1 VIVDILT
8 LDDFDLKGK
17 TVLLRVDLNVP
28 IDHDTKEILGEYRI
42 EEAAITIKALNN
54 AKIVV
59 ISHQGRV
66 GRKDFVGMENHAKAL
81 EKYCGKKVKYVQDVI
96 GASAIEEIKNMNDDD
111 IIMLDNLRLCA
122 EENYEF
128 SLEDSAKTI
137 MVKRLAGLFDLFVLD
152 SFPSAHRTHPSLVGF
167 AQVLPTCAGKLIE
180 KEVMQLQNILDVAK
194 GPYTIV
200 LGGSKVGDRLM
211 AIKKLIDNKRA
222 DHVLLTGVIANV
234 FMRAQGRIKF
244 PLNIKRED
252 EHVANAHALIG
263 EHPDIFSTP
272 VDVAVNNNDSRTEI
286 DVRDLQNDDEIFD
299 VGQKT
304 IEHYGK
310 IISGSG
316 TVFISG
322 PAGYF
327 EKDDFKTGTK
337 ALLEY
342 VANSMSTTIVSGG
355 HLTTALKKY
364 ELSDKVDHIST
375 AGGALVRYLAGEEL
389 PMIKSLEESAR
400 KYRSK

>member
-1 VIVDILT
+1 MDILT

-17 TVLLRVDLNVP
+17 AVLLRVDLNVP

-42 EEAAITIKALNN
+42 EEAAITIKALNS

-66 GRKDFVGMENHAKAL
+66 GRKDFVGMNNHAKVL

-180 KEVMQLQNILDVAK
+180 KEVMQLQKILDVAK

-222 DHVLLTGVIANV
+222 DHILLTGIIANV

-272 VDVAVNNNDSRTEI
+272 VDVAVNNNGSRTEI

-310 IISGSG
+310 TISGSG

-342 VANSMSTTIVSGG
+342 VANSMATTIVSGG

-389 PMIKSLEESAR
+389 PMIKSLEESAI

>member
-1 VIVDILT
+1 VDILT

-42 EEAAITIKALNN
+42 EEAAITIKALNS

-66 GRKDFVGMENHAKAL
+66 GRKDFVGMENHAKVL

-180 KEVMQLQNILDVAK
+180 KEVMQLQKILDVAK

>member
-1 VIVDILT
+1 VDILT

>member
-1 VIVDILT
+1 MDILT

-42 EEAAITIKALNN
+42 EEAAITIKALNS

-66 GRKDFVGMENHAKAL
+66 GRKDFVGMKNHAKVL

-96 GASAIEEIKNMNDDD
+96 GTSAIEEIKNMSNDD

-180 KEVMQLQNILDVAK
+180 KEVMQLQKILDVAK

-263 EHPDIFSTP
+263 EHPDVFSTP
-272 VDVAVNNNDSRTEI
+272 VDVAVNNNNSRTEI

-304 IEHYGK
+304 IDHYGK

-342 VANSMSTTIVSGG
+342 VANSMATTIVSGG

>member
-1 VIVDILT
+1 MDILT

-42 EEAAITIKALNN
+42 EEAAITIKALNS

-66 GRKDFVGMENHAKAL
+66 GRKDFVGMNNHAKVL

-96 GASAIEEIKNMNDDD
+96 GTSAIEEIKNMNDDD

-180 KEVMQLQNILDVAK
+180 KEVMQLQKILDAAK

-222 DHVLLTGVIANV
+222 DHILLTGIIANV

-252 EHVANAHALIG
+252 EHVANAHTLIG

-272 VDVAVNNNDSRTEI
+272 VDVAVNNNGSRTEI

-310 IISGSG
+310 TISGSG

-342 VANSMSTTIVSGG
+342 VANSMATTIVSGG

-364 ELSDKVDHIST
+364 ELSNKVDHIST

>member
-1 VIVDILT
+1 MDILT

-42 EEAAITIKALNN
+42 EEAAITIKALNS

-59 ISHQGRV
+59 ISHLGRV
-66 GRKDFVGMENHAKAL
+66 GRKDFVGMNNHAKVL

-180 KEVMQLQNILDVAK
+180 KEVMQLQKILDVAK

-222 DHVLLTGVIANV
+222 DHILLTGIIANV

-272 VDVAVNNNDSRTEI
+272 VDVAVNNNGSRTEI

-310 IISGSG
+310 TISGSG

-342 VANSMSTTIVSGG
+342 VANSMATTIVSGG

-375 AGGALVRYLAGEEL
+375 AGGALDRYIAGEEL
-389 PMIKSLEESAR
+389 PMIKSLEESAI

>member
-1 VIVDILT
+1 MDILT

-42 EEAAITIKALNN
+42 EEAAITIKALNS

-66 GRKDFVGMENHAKAL
+66 GRKDFVGMNNHAKVL

-180 KEVMQLQNILDVAK
+180 KEVMQLQKILDVAK

-222 DHVLLTGVIANV
+222 DHILLTGIIANV

-252 EHVANAHALIG
+252 EHVANAHTLIG
-263 EHPDIFSTP
+263 EHPYIFSTP
-272 VDVAVNNNDSRTEI
+272 VDVAVNNNGSRTEI

-310 IISGSG
+310 TISGSG

-342 VANSMSTTIVSGG
+342 VANSMATTIVSGG

-364 ELSDKVDHIST
+364 ELSNKVDHIST

>member
-1 VIVDILT
+1 MDILT

-42 EEAAITIKALNN
+42 EEAAITIKALNS

-66 GRKDFVGMENHAKAL
+66 GRKDFVGMNNHAKVL

-180 KEVMQLQNILDVAK
+180 KEVMQLQKILDVAK

-222 DHVLLTGVIANV
+222 DHILLTGIIANV

-272 VDVAVNNNDSRTEI
+272 VDVAVNNNGSRTEI

-310 IISGSG
+310 TISGSG

-342 VANSMSTTIVSGG
+342 VANSMATTIVSGG

-375 AGGALVRYLAGEEL
+375 AGGALVRYLAGEDL
-389 PMIKSLEESAR
+389 PMIKSLEESAI

>member
-1 VIVDILT
+1 VDILT

-42 EEAAITIKALNN
+42 EEAAITIKALNS

-66 GRKDFVGMENHAKAL
+66 GRKDFVGMKNHAKVL

-137 MVKRLAGLFDLFVLD
+137 MVKRLAELFDLFVLD

-180 KEVMQLQNILDVAK
+180 KEVMQLQKILDVAK

-272 VDVAVNNNDSRTEI
+272 VDVAVNNNSSRTEI

-327 EKDDFKTGTK
+327 EKDNFKIGTK
-337 ALLEY
+337 TLLEY
-342 VANSMSTTIVSGG
+342 VANSMATTIVSGG

-364 ELSDKVDHIST
+364 GLSDKVNHIST

-389 PMIKSLEESAR
+389 PMIKSLEDSAR

>member
-1 VIVDILT
+1 MDILT

-42 EEAAITIKALNN
+42 EEAAITIKALNS

-66 GRKDFVGMENHAKAL
+66 GRKDFVGMNNHAKVL

-180 KEVMQLQNILDVAK
+180 KEVMQLQKILDVAK

-222 DHVLLTGVIANV
+222 DHILLTGIIANV

-272 VDVAVNNNDSRTEI
+272 VDVAVNNNGSRTEI

-316 TVFISG
+316 TVFMSG

-327 EKDDFKTGTK
+327 EKDNFKTGTK
-337 ALLEY
+337 ALLEF
-342 VANSMSTTIVSGG
+342 VANSMATTIVSGG

-364 ELSDKVDHIST
+364 ELSNKVDHIST

>member
-1 VIVDILT
+1 MDILT

-42 EEAAITIKALNN
+42 EEAAITIKALNS

-180 KEVMQLQNILDVAK
+180 KEVMQLQKILHVAK

-211 AIKKLIDNKRA
+211 AIKILIDNKRA
-222 DHVLLTGVIANV
+222 DHILLTGIIANV

-272 VDVAVNNNDSRTEI
+272 VDVAVNNNGSRTEI

-310 IISGSG
+310 TISGSG

-342 VANSMSTTIVSGG
+342 VANSMATTIVSGG

-375 AGGALVRYLAGEEL
+375 AGGALVRYLAGEDL
-389 PMIKSLEESAR
+389 PMILSLIHI
-400 KYRSK
+400 

>member
-1 VIVDILT
+1 MDILT

-42 EEAAITIKALNN
+42 EEAAITIKALNS

-66 GRKDFVGMENHAKAL
+66 GRKDFVGMKNHAKVL

-96 GASAIEEIKNMNDDD
+96 GTSAIEEIKNMSNDD

-180 KEVMQLQNILDVAK
+180 KEVMQLQKILDVAK

-222 DHVLLTGVIANV
+222 DHILLTGIIANV

-272 VDVAVNNNDSRTEI
+272 VDIAVNNNSSRTEI

-337 ALLEY
+337 DLLEY
-342 VANSMSTTIVSGG
+342 VANSMATTIVSGG

-364 ELSDKVDHIST
+364 ELSDKVNHIST

>member
-1 VIVDILT
+1 
-8 LDDFDLKGK
+8 
-17 TVLLRVDLNVP
+17 
-28 IDHDTKEILGEYRI
+28 
-42 EEAAITIKALNN
+42 
-54 AKIVV
+54 
-59 ISHQGRV
+59 
-66 GRKDFVGMENHAKAL
+66 M
-81 EKYCGKKVKYVQDVI
+81 
-96 GASAIEEIKNMNDDD
+96 
-111 IIMLDNLRLCA
+111 CA

-137 MVKRLAGLFDLFVLD
+137 MVKRLAELFDLFVLD

-180 KEVMQLQNILDVAK
+180 KEVVQLQKILDVAK

-200 LGGSKVGDRLM
+200 LGGSKVGDRLL

-263 EHPDIFSTP
+263 EHPDVFSTP
-272 VDVAVNNNDSRTEI
+272 VDVAVNNNNSRTEI

-299 VGQKT
+299 IGQKT
-304 IEHYGK
+304 IEYYSK

-337 ALLEY
+337 NLLEY
-342 VANSMSTTIVSGG
+342 VANSMATTIVSGG

-364 ELSDKVDHIST
+364 DLADKVNHIST

-389 PMIKSLEESAR
+389 PMIKSLEDSAR

>member
-1 VIVDILT
+1 VDILT

-66 GRKDFVGMENHAKAL
+66 GRKDFVGMKNHAKVL

-96 GASAIEEIKNMNDDD
+96 GTSAIEEIKNMNDND

-180 KEVMQLQNILDVAK
+180 KEVMQLQKILDVAK

-263 EHPDIFSTP
+263 EHPDVFSTP
-272 VDVAVNNNDSRTEI
+272 VDVAVNNNSSRIEI

-337 ALLEY
+337 SLLEY
-342 VANSMSTTIVSGG
+342 VANSMATTIVSGG

-364 ELSDKVDHIST
+364 ELSDKVNHIST

>member
-1 VIVDILT
+1 
-8 LDDFDLKGK
+8 
-17 TVLLRVDLNVP
+17 
-28 IDHDTKEILGEYRI
+28 
-42 EEAAITIKALNN
+42 
-54 AKIVV
+54 
-59 ISHQGRV
+59 
-66 GRKDFVGMENHAKAL
+66 
-81 EKYCGKKVKYVQDVI
+81 
-96 GASAIEEIKNMNDDD
+96 
-111 IIMLDNLRLCA
+111 
-122 EENYEF
+122 
-128 SLEDSAKTI
+128 
-137 MVKRLAGLFDLFVLD
+137 
-152 SFPSAHRTHPSLVGF
+152 
-167 AQVLPTCAGKLIE
+167 
-180 KEVMQLQNILDVAK
+180 
-194 GPYTIV
+194 
-200 LGGSKVGDRLM
+200 M

>member
-1 VIVDILT
+1 MDILT

-42 EEAAITIKALNN
+42 EEAAITIKALNS

-66 GRKDFVGMENHAKAL
+66 GRKDFVGMNNHAKVL

-180 KEVMQLQNILDVAK
+180 KEVMQLQKILDVAK

-200 LGGSKVGDRLM
+200 LGGSKVGDRLL

-222 DHVLLTGVIANV
+222 DHILLTGIIANV

-272 VDVAVNNNDSRTEI
+272 VDVAVNNNGSRTEI

-310 IISGSG
+310 TISGSG

-337 ALLEY
+337 AILEY
-342 VANSMSTTIVSGG
+342 VANSMATTIVSGG

-375 AGGALVRYLAGEEL
+375 AGGALVRYIAGEEL
-389 PMIKSLEESAR
+389 PMIKSLEESAI

>member
-1 VIVDILT
+1 MDILT

-42 EEAAITIKALNN
+42 EEAAITIKALNS

-66 GRKDFVGMENHAKAL
+66 GRKDFVGMNNHAKVL

-180 KEVMQLQNILDVAK
+180 KEVMQLQKILDVAK

-222 DHVLLTGVIANV
+222 DHILLTGIIANV

-252 EHVANAHALIG
+252 EHVANAHTLIG

-272 VDVAVNNNDSRTEI
+272 VDVAVNNNGSRTEI

-310 IISGSG
+310 TISGSG

-342 VANSMSTTIVSGG
+342 VANSMATTIVSGG

-375 AGGALVRYLAGEEL
+375 AGGALVRYIAGEEL
-389 PMIKSLEESAR
+389 PMIKSLEESAI

>member
-1 VIVDILT
+1 MDILT

-42 EEAAITIKALNN
+42 EEAAITIKALNS

-66 GRKDFVGMENHAKAL
+66 GRKDFVGMNNHAKVL

-180 KEVMQLQNILDVAK
+180 KEVMQLQKILDVAK

-222 DHVLLTGVIANV
+222 DHILLTGIIANV

-272 VDVAVNNNDSRTEI
+272 VDVAVNNNGSRTEI

-310 IISGSG
+310 TISRSG

-342 VANSMSTTIVSGG
+342 GANSMATTIVSGG

-364 ELSDKVDHIST
+364 ELSNKVDHIST

>member
-1 VIVDILT
+1 MDILT
-8 LDDFDLKGK
+8 LGDFDLKGK

-42 EEAAITIKALNN
+42 EEAAITIKALNS

-66 GRKDFVGMENHAKAL
+66 GRKDFVGMNNHAKVL

-180 KEVMQLQNILDVAK
+180 KEVMQLQKILDVAK

-222 DHVLLTGVIANV
+222 DHILLTGIIANV
-234 FMRAQGRIKF
+234 FMRAQGRIKY

-252 EHVANAHALIG
+252 EHVANAHTLIG

-272 VDVAVNNNDSRTEI
+272 VDVAVNNNGSRTEI

-310 IISGSG
+310 TISGSG

-342 VANSMSTTIVSGG
+342 VANSMATTIVSGG

-375 AGGALVRYLAGEEL
+375 AGGALVRYIAGEEL
-389 PMIKSLEESAR
+389 PMIKSLEESAI

>member
-1 VIVDILT
+1 MDILT
-8 LDDFDLKGK
+8 LGDFDLKGK

-180 KEVMQLQNILDVAK
+180 KEVMQLQNILDV
-194 GPYTIV
+194 
-200 LGGSKVGDRLM
+200 LS
-211 AIKKLIDNKRA
+211 LI
-222 DHVLLTGVIANV
+222 
-234 FMRAQGRIKF
+234 
-244 PLNIKRED
+244 
-252 EHVANAHALIG
+252 
-263 EHPDIFSTP
+263 
-272 VDVAVNNNDSRTEI
+272 
-286 DVRDLQNDDEIFD
+286 
-299 VGQKT
+299 
-304 IEHYGK
+304 
-310 IISGSG
+310 
-316 TVFISG
+316 
-322 PAGYF
+322 
-327 EKDDFKTGTK
+327 
-337 ALLEY
+337 
-342 VANSMSTTIVSGG
+342 
-355 HLTTALKKY
+355 
-364 ELSDKVDHIST
+364 HI
-375 AGGALVRYLAGEEL
+375 
-389 PMIKSLEESAR
+389 
-400 KYRSK
+400 

>member
-1 VIVDILT
+1 VDILT

-42 EEAAITIKALNN
+42 EEAAITIKALNS

-66 GRKDFVGMENHAKAL
+66 GRKDFVGMKNHAKVL

-96 GASAIEEIKNMNDDD
+96 GTSAIEEIKNMSNDD

-180 KEVMQLQNILDVAK
+180 KEVMQLQKILDVAK

-263 EHPDIFSTP
+263 EHPDVFSTP
-272 VDVAVNNNDSRTEI
+272 VDVAVNNNNSRTEI

-304 IEHYGK
+304 IDHYGK

-342 VANSMSTTIVSGG
+342 VANSMATTIVSGG

-364 ELSDKVDHIST
+364 ELSDKVNHIST

>member
-1 VIVDILT
+1 VDILT

-42 EEAAITIKALNN
+42 EEAAITIKALNS

-66 GRKDFVGMENHAKAL
+66 GRKDFVGMKNHAKVL

-96 GASAIEEIKNMNDDD
+96 GTSAIEEIKNMNDDD

-180 KEVMQLQNILDVAK
+180 KEVMQLQKILDVAK

-222 DHVLLTGVIANV
+222 DHILLTGIIANV

-272 VDVAVNNNDSRTEI
+272 VDVAVNNNGSRTEI

-299 VGQKT
+299 V
-304 IEHYGK
+304 
-310 IISGSG
+310 
-316 TVFISG
+316 
-322 PAGYF
+322 
-327 EKDDFKTGTK
+327 
-337 ALLEY
+337 
-342 VANSMSTTIVSGG
+342 
-355 HLTTALKKY
+355 
-364 ELSDKVDHIST
+364 
-375 AGGALVRYLAGEEL
+375 
-389 PMIKSLEESAR
+389 
-400 KYRSK
+400 

>member
-1 VIVDILT
+1 MDILT

-42 EEAAITIKALNN
+42 EEAAITIKALNS

-66 GRKDFVGMENHAKAL
+66 GRKDFVGMNNHAKVL

-180 KEVMQLQNILDVAK
+180 KEVMQLQKILDVAK

-222 DHVLLTGVIANV
+222 DHILLTGIIANV

-272 VDVAVNNNDSRTEI
+272 VDVAVNNNGSRTEI

-310 IISGSG
+310 TISGSG

-342 VANSMSTTIVSGG
+342 VANSMATTIVSGG

-375 AGGALVRYLAGEEL
+375 AGGALVRYIAGEEL
-389 PMIKSLEESAR
+389 PMIKSLEESAI

>member
-1 VIVDILT
+1 MDILT

-42 EEAAITIKALNN
+42 EEAAITIKALNS

-66 GRKDFVGMENHAKAL
+66 GRKDFVGMNNHAKVL

-180 KEVMQLQNILDVAK
+180 KEVMQLQKILDVAK

-222 DHVLLTGVIANV
+222 DHILLTGIIANV

-252 EHVANAHALIG
+252 EHVANAHTLIG

-272 VDVAVNNNDSRTEI
+272 VDVAVNNNGSRTEI

-316 TVFISG
+316 TVFMSG

-327 EKDDFKTGTK
+327 EKDNFKTGTK
-337 ALLEY
+337 ALLEF
-342 VANSMSTTIVSGG
+342 VANSMATTIVSGG

-364 ELSDKVDHIST
+364 ELSNKVDHIST

>member
-1 VIVDILT
+1 MDILT

-42 EEAAITIKALNN
+42 EEAAITIKALNS

-66 GRKDFVGMENHAKAL
+66 GRKDFVGMKNHAKVL

-180 KEVMQLQNILDVAK
+180 KEVMQLQKILDVAK

-222 DHVLLTGVIANV
+222 DHILLTGIIANV

-272 VDVAVNNNDSRTEI
+272 VDVAVNNNGSRTEI

-310 IISGSG
+310 TISGSG

-342 VANSMSTTIVSGG
+342 VANSMATTIVSGG

-375 AGGALVRYLAGEEL
+375 AGGALVRYIAGEEL
-389 PMIKSLEESAR
+389 PMIKSLEESAI

>member
-1 VIVDILT
+1 VDILT

-42 EEAAITIKALNN
+42 EEAAITIKALNS

-66 GRKDFVGMENHAKAL
+66 GRKDFVGMNNHAKVL

-180 KEVMQLQNILDVAK
+180 KEVMQLQKILDVAK

-222 DHVLLTGVIANV
+222 DHILLTGIIANV

-252 EHVANAHALIG
+252 EHVANAHTLIG

-272 VDVAVNNNDSRTEI
+272 VDVAVNNNGSRTEI

-316 TVFISG
+316 TVFMSG

-327 EKDDFKTGTK
+327 EKDNFKTGTK
-337 ALLEY
+337 ALLEF
-342 VANSMSTTIVSGG
+342 VANSMATTIVSGG

-375 AGGALVRYLAGEEL
+375 AGGALVRYIAGEEL
-389 PMIKSLEESAR
+389 PMIKSLEESAI

>member
-1 VIVDILT
+1 MDILT

-42 EEAAITIKALNN
+42 EEAAITIKALNS

-66 GRKDFVGMENHAKAL
+66 GRKDFVGMKNHAKVL
-81 EKYCGKKVKYVQDVI
+81 EKYCGKRVKYVQDVI
-96 GASAIEEIKNMNDDD
+96 GTSAIEEIKNMNDDD

-180 KEVMQLQNILDVAK
+180 KEVMQLQKILDVAK

-222 DHVLLTGVIANV
+222 DHILLTGIIANV

-252 EHVANAHALIG
+252 EHVANAHTLIG

-272 VDVAVNNNDSRTEI
+272 VDVAVNNNGSRTEI

-310 IISGSG
+310 TISGSG

-342 VANSMSTTIVSGG
+342 VANSMATTIVSGG

-364 ELSDKVDHIST
+364 ELSNKVDHIST

>member
-1 VIVDILT
+1 MDILT

-42 EEAAITIKALNN
+42 EEAAITIKALNS

-66 GRKDFVGMENHAKAL
+66 GRKDFVGMNNHAKVL

-180 KEVMQLQNILDVAK
+180 KEVMQLQKILDVAK

-222 DHVLLTGVIANV
+222 DHILLTGIIANV

-272 VDVAVNNNDSRTEI
+272 VDVAVNNNGSRTEI

-310 IISGSG
+310 TISGSG

-337 ALLEY
+337 ALLEH
-342 VANSMSTTIVSGG
+342 VANSMATTIVSGG

-375 AGGALVRYLAGEEL
+375 AGGALVRYIAGEEL

>member
-1 VIVDILT
+1 MDILT

-42 EEAAITIKALNN
+42 EEAAITIKALNS

-66 GRKDFVGMENHAKAL
+66 GRKDFVGMNNHAKVL
-81 EKYCGKKVKYVQDVI
+81 EKYCGKKVKYVKDVI

-180 KEVMQLQNILDVAK
+180 KEVMQLQKILDVAK

-222 DHVLLTGVIANV
+222 DHILLTGIIANV

-252 EHVANAHALIG
+252 EHVANAHTLIG

-272 VDVAVNNNDSRTEI
+272 VDVAVNNNGSRTEI

-342 VANSMSTTIVSGG
+342 VANSMATTIVSGG

-375 AGGALVRYLAGEEL
+375 AGGALVRYIAGEEL
-389 PMIKSLEESAR
+389 PMIKSLEESAI

>member
-1 VIVDILT
+1 MDILT

-42 EEAAITIKALNN
+42 EEAAITIKALNS

-66 GRKDFVGMENHAKAL
+66 GRKDFVGMNNHAKVL

-137 MVKRLAGLFDLFVLD
+137 MVKRLAGLYDLFVLD

-180 KEVMQLQNILDVAK
+180 KEVMQLQKILDVAK

-222 DHVLLTGVIANV
+222 DHILLTGIIANV

-272 VDVAVNNNDSRTEI
+272 VDVAVNNNGSRTEI

-310 IISGSG
+310 TISGSG

-342 VANSMSTTIVSGG
+342 VANSMATTIVSGG

-375 AGGALVRYLAGEEL
+375 AGGALVRYIAGEEL
-389 PMIKSLEESAR
+389 PMIKSLEESAI

>member
-1 VIVDILT
+1 MDILT

-42 EEAAITIKALNN
+42 EEAAITIKALNS

-66 GRKDFVGMENHAKAL
+66 GRKDFVGMNNHAKVL

-180 KEVMQLQNILDVAK
+180 KEVMQLQKILDVAK

-222 DHVLLTGVIANV
+222 DHILLTGIIANV

-272 VDVAVNNNDSRTEI
+272 VDVAVNNNGSRTEI

-310 IISGSG
+310 TISGSG

-342 VANSMSTTIVSGG
+342 VANSMATTIVSGG

-364 ELSDKVDHIST
+364 ELSNKVDHIST